1 MTDAAFVQLSKLEP
15 VAVFKPILAISAVAA
30 LSACASQIDLD
41 DGSSA
46 VVVTD
51 NLPAP
56 DAEGQ
61 SRAFADYRIGPNDE
75 IEVTVFGVDEMT
87 RRGTVDAAG
96 NFSMPL
102 AGAVQAGGKTP
113 DQLATLIEDQLRGR
127 YLKDP
132 QVAVNIIEVRANL
145 VTIDGAVQQPGI
157 YPIIGTLTL
166 QQAVA
171 TARGTRDTADLE
183 TVIVFRQAQGQR
195 MAAKFDLKD
204 IRSGRMEDPV
214 IFANDIV
221 VVGESATRRFL
232 QDLRLTVPTLGTFVP
247 VL

>member
-1 MTDAAFVQLSKLEP
+1 MY
-15 VAVFKPILAISAVAA
+15 KPILAISAVASLA
-30 LSACASQIDLD
+30 ACASTIDLD

-56 DAEGQ
+56 DVQSQ
-61 SRAFADYRIGPNDE
+61 SRNFADYRIGPNDE
-75 IEVTVFGVDEMT
+75 IEVSVFGVEEMT

-113 DQLATLIEDQLRGR
+113 DELASLIEDNLRGR

-171 TARGTRDTADLE
+171 TARGTRDVADLE

-195 MAAKFDLKD
+195 MAAKYDLKD
-204 IRSGRMEDPV
+204 IRSGRMEDPI

-221 VVGESATRRFL
+221 VVGESASRRFL
-232 QDLRLTVPTLGTFVP
+232 QDLRLTVPTFGTFVP

>member
-1 MTDAAFVQLSKLEP
+1 MSKP
-15 VAVFKPILAISAVAA
+15 FAILAALAA
-30 LSACASQIDLD
+30 TSACAGSVDLD
-41 DGSSA
+41 KKSTA
-46 VVVTD
+46 VVVADT
-51 NLPAP
+51 LPLP
-56 DAEGQ
+56 DVQA
-61 SRAFADYRIGPNDE
+61 RASSFADYRIGPNDE

-87 RRGTVDAAG
+87 RRGTVDTAG

-102 AGAVQAGGKTP
+102 AGAVMAGGKTP
-113 DQLATLIEDQLRGR
+113 DELANLIEDKLRGR

-132 QVAVNIIEVRANL
+132 QVAVNIVEVRANL
-145 VTIDGAVQQPGI
+145 VTIDGAVRQPGI

-171 TARGTRDTADLE
+171 TARGASDTADLD
-183 TVIVFRQAQGQR
+183 TVIVFRQAEGQR

-204 IRSGRMEDPV
+204 IRSGRMEDPI

-221 VVGESATRRFL
+221 VVGESATARFL
-232 QDLRLTVPTLGTFVP
+232 RDLRLTVPTLGTFVP